1 MGRGNGHN
9 RLSGKLSLGHPCLLS
24 RSHGDRVGEQGPSS
38 LPAMLCPPPIPHH
51 TAGAVPPKRGLG
63 MKPTRTHTEGTQAWD
78 TMASSANSHSTGV
91 CRDGIHITKSPE
103 ALGRWGR
110 LSPGPDYQV

>member
-1 MGRGNGHN
+1 MQRGPGRGRGDFMKF
-9 RLSGKLSLGHPCLLS
+9 SVGHPCLLS
-24 RSHGDRVGEQGPSS
+24 GSHGDRVGEQGPSS
-38 LPAMLCPPPIPHH
+38 LPAMLCPPPVLHH
-51 TAGAVPPKRGLG
+51 TAGAVPPKR
-63 MKPTRTHTEGTQAWD
+63 D

-91 CRDGIHITKSPE
+91 CRDGIHITKSPQ